1 MRGSEGVVTDRV
13 RVVPVTQHPRT
24 VCLRLELCGCVQA
37 GAEQQQPDRF
47 EGVHD
52 EVPDLTEELQ
62 LLRPA
67 EDTAAP
73 SLHPAPGLM
82 SAVIGVLVTVI
93 LLLTAVIVFILCH
106 SGSSSSTVTSVPQY
120 DCTYHPLPPSD
131 YVSQYSSDCSDYSR
145 PLLGAY
151 LK

>member
-1 MRGSEGVVTDRV
+1 MLGRLRGSEGVVTDRV
-13 RVVPVTQHPRT
+13 RVVPVTSHPRT

-37 GAEQQQPDRF
+37 GEGEDRF

-62 LLRPA
+62 LLRPG

-73 SLHPAPGLM
+73 SLHPAPAPGLM

-106 SGSSSSTVTSVPQY
+106 SGGSSGAVTSVPQY
-120 DCTYHPLPPSD
+120 DCTYHPLPPSEHL
-131 YVSQYSSDCSDYSR
+131 SQYSSDCSDYSR
-145 PLLGAY
+145 PLLGA
-151 LK
+151 